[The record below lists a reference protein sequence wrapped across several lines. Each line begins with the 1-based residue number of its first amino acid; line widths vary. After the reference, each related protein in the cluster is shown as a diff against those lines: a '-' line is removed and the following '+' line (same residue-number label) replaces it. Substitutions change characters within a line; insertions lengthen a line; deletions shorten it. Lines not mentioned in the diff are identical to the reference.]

1 MFIRARLLRSPEL
14 LPEMEG
20 KRSFVRQGGI
30 ARRRAR
36 AEGRPSTNGGRQ
48 GGRWQP
54 TRPRRESETFCL
66 SRLRGRRHRRGN
78 ACATPSPASFARPL
92 PQSEVHGK
100 QTIGNSDGRR
110 GRQLVTNPVL
120 KSCVLGN
127 GTEWMHAPP
136 RPRLT
141 SSGGLHIVSEKP
153 GQRARE
159 RGGEGAL
166 VACSASR
173 LASPMIPIIAISH

>member
-36 AEGRPSTNGGRQ
+36 AEGRASTNGGRQ

-66 SRLRGRRHRRGN
+66 SRRRGRRRHRRGN

-110 GRQLVTNPVL
+110 GRQLVTIPVL

-136 RPRLT
+136 RP
-141 SSGGLHIVSEKP
+141 
-153 GQRARE
+153 
-159 RGGEGAL
+159 
-166 VACSASR
+166 ASR
-173 LASPMIPIIAISH
+173 VPEDYILCRRNPGRGRGKEAEEAHLCNVLLLGSLPP